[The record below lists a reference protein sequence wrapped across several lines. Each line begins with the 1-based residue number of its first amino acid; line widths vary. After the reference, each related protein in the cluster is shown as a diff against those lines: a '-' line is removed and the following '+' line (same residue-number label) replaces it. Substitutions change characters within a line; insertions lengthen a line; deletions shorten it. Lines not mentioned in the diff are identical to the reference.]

1 MKKIDAYVPGL
12 PSTAALSTSVQGW
25 VHHYNKYGLM
35 VTSAILTIVSC
46 YNPFFP
52 PTGVPTNLNT
62 LRAKPQGVITQLI
75 NSYEQKNIILFE
87 ELFPAS
93 GLFQFYVSPS
103 FLAKYETRSYA
114 NPPEPRDPR
123 LIYIPEAPL
132 YYFWRQ
138 EVEIKSHRE
147 LFRRAE
153 SITFTEKPNV
163 DIGKIHYLV
172 NDQGDTTNAELIME
186 NGKIL
191 IKVNLNGIVDE
202 YTIWIEKQVFF
213 LERDA
218 EKLWVILKW
227 YDFGSEGG

>member
-1 MKKIDAYVPGL
+1 L
-12 PSTAALSTSVQGW
+12 PSTAALSMCVQGW
-25 VHHYNKYGLM
+25 VRHRKKHGLM
-35 VTSAILTIVSC
+35 VTSALLTIVSC

-52 PTGVPTNLNT
+52 PTGVPINLNT

-75 NSYEQKNIILFE
+75 NSYEQKNIFLFE
-87 ELFPAS
+87 DLFPAS

-103 FLAKYETRSYA
+103 FLAMIKNEMRNYI

-147 LFRRAE
+147 LFRSAE

-163 DIGKIHYLV
+163 DIGKIHYLI
-172 NDQGDTTNAELIME
+172 NDQGDTTNAELVME
-186 NGKIL
+186 NGKFL
-191 IKVNLNGIVDE
+191 IKAVVNGVYDE
-202 YTIWIEKQVFF
+202 IPVWIEKQVFF